1 MTKELNKVSEFQQ
14 KLEKYAELAVK
25 VGVNVQNGQTLV
37 VNANLDAAEFVRVV
51 VKKAYEAGAHNVVVN
66 WNDDVVSR
74 LKYDLAPAESFQEY
88 PEWRA
93 KETIAYAENDAAFMS
108 IISSSPALLK
118 GVDSERI
125 ANYQK
130 AAGTALKQYRKYIQ
144 SDKVS
149 WTVIAAPSQGWADMV
164 FPDEP
169 KETRIEKLW
178 DAIFTTTRVDLEDP
192 VGAWKKHDETLREK
206 ANYLNEKKYQKL
218 HYRAPGTDLTIEL
231 PEKHIWCGAGSIN
244 EKGFSFMANMPT
256 EEVFTVPNKT
266 GVNGTVSSTKP
277 LSYGGNIIDEFT
289 ITFEN
294 GRIIDVKAKEGEAIL
309 KQLVATDEGS
319 HYLGEVA
326 LVPYNSPIS
335 QANILFFNTLFDE
348 NASNHLA
355 IGSAYAFCLEGGKT
369 MSAEELQAHGLNESI
384 THVDFMIGSDQMDI
398 DGITLDGKT
407 EPVFRNGD
415 WAF

>member
-1 MTKELNKVSEFQQ
+1 MSEFQQ
-14 KLEKYAELAVK
+14 RLEKYAELAVK
-25 VGVNVQNGQTLV
+25 VGVNIQKGQTLV
-37 VNANLDAAEFVRVV
+37 VNVNLDAAEFVRLI
-51 VKKAYEAGAHNVVVN
+51 VKKAYEAGANNVVVN

-74 LKYDLAPAESFQEY
+74 LKYDLAPSKAFQEY

-93 KETIAYAENDAAFMS
+93 KETIAYAESGAAFMS

-169 KETRIEKLW
+169 KEARIEKLW
-178 DAIFTTTRVDLEDP
+178 DAIFTTTRIDSEDP
-192 VGAWKKHDETLREK
+192 VAAWKKHDETLREK

-218 HYRAPGTDLTIEL
+218 HYKAPGTDLTIEL
-231 PEKHIWCGAGSIN
+231 PKKHIWCGAGSIN

-294 GRIIDVKAKEGEAIL
+294 GRIVDVKAKEGEAIL
-309 KQLVATDEGS
+309 KQLVDTDEGS

-355 IGSAYAFCLEGGKT
+355 IGSAYAFCLEGGKS
-369 MSAEELQAHGLNESI
+369 MSVEELQTNGLNESI

-398 DGITLDGKT
+398 DGVTRDGKT

>member
-1 MTKELNKVSEFQQ
+1 MTKELNKVNEFQQ

-93 KETIAYAENDAAFMS
+93 KETIAYAESGAAFMS

-244 EKGFSFMANMPT
+244 EKGVSFMANMPT

-294 GRIIDVKAKEGEAIL
+294 GRIMDVRAKEGEEIL

-319 HYLGEVA
+319 HYLGEAA
-326 LVPYNSPIS
+326 LVPYNSAIS
-335 QANILFFNTLFDE
+335 QSNILFFNTLFDE

-355 IGSAYAFCLEGGKT
+355 IGSAYAFCIEGGKT
-369 MSAEELQAHGLNESI
+369 MSAEELQANGLNESL
-384 THVDFMIGSDQMDI
+384 THVDFMIGSSEMDI
-398 DGITLDGKT
+398 DGITADGKI
-407 EPVFRNGD
+407 EPVFRKGG
-415 WAF
+415 W